1 MKLETEAR
9 NRVSKKKLGFQAIL
23 LYYPPMPDMPEAPKP
38 THLHPSDLRALAR
51 LLADATV
58 GVTGVVEGVHVGVA
72 PPAGGGGIAP
82 LTYRTIRTATRFI
95 GAGMDA
101 ALAPLEGLLGPRQ
114 GESPRPPTPQR
125 RAALAALNGV
135 MGDYLADSGSPLALP
150 LTFHSGGA
158 TLTADHATLAA
169 ALPRATGRVLLLV
182 HGLCLGDPCWE
193 CAGGGLG
200 GALEREHGYTPVA
213 VSYNSGRHV
222 STNGRELAHRLEMLL
237 GNWPRPV
244 EELVIVGHSMGG
256 LVARSAIHAGA
267 AANHDWPARL
277 RALVTLGTPHHGAP
291 LERGGNWINVLLDG
305 SPYAA
310 PFSRLGKGRSAGITD
325 LRYGSLVD
333 ADWHGRDRFAHG
345 GDERVIV
352 PLPVG
357 VRCYAVAGSLSADGA
372 IRESRATGGATLHD
386 RLIGDGLVPLDSAL
400 GRHADPARALPFDD
414 TWVAAATGHR
424 DLLTRPE
431 VIERVVGWLS

>member
-1 MKLETEAR
+1 MA
-9 NRVSKKKLGFQAIL
+9 
-23 LYYPPMPDMPEAPKP
+23 KP
-38 THLHPSDLRALAR
+38 THLHPSDLRALVR
-51 LLADATV
+51 LLADATA
-58 GVTGVVEGVHVGVA
+58 GVTDVVEGVHVGVA
-72 PPAGGGGIAP
+72 PAAGGGIAP

-101 ALAPLEGLLGPRQ
+101 ALAPLEGLLGPRP

-135 MGDYLADSGSPLALP
+135 LGDYLAETNSPLALP
-150 LTFHSGGA
+150 LTFHSDGA
-158 TLTADHATLAA
+158 ALPTGRAALAA

-182 HGLCLGDPCWE
+182 HGLCLNDACWE
-193 CAGGGLG
+193 GAGGGLG
-200 GALEREHGYTPVA
+200 GALARDGGYTPVSL
-213 VSYNSGRHV
+213 SYNSGRHI
-222 STNGRELAHRLEMLL
+222 STNGRELAAGLDLLL

-256 LVARSAIHAGA
+256 LVARSACHYGAGTE
-267 AANHDWPARL
+267 WPARL
-277 RALVTLGTPHHGAP
+277 RALITLGTPHHGTP
-291 LERGGNWINVLLDG
+291 LERGGNWINVMLDG

-333 ADWHGRDRFAHG
+333 EDWHGHDRFAHRD
-345 GDERVIV
+345 DERVIV
-352 PLPVG
+352 PLPAG
-357 VRCYAVAGSLSADGA
+357 ARCYAVAGTLGA
-372 IRESRATGGATLHD
+372 ANGTLRD
-386 RLIGDGLVPLDSAL
+386 RLLGDGLVPLDSAL

-414 TWVAAATGHR
+414 TWIAAGVGHR

-431 VIERVVGWLS
+431 VIERLGRWLGSGG